1 MRTAFN
7 KNLSNDSHTYMREK
21 CTETLDVALQVKVT
35 KTYNTLVIQI
45 LEPMYEV
52 SSTPDKMLNT

>member
-1 MRTAFN
+1 
-7 KNLSNDSHTYMREK
+7 MREK